1 MVRSS
6 LVAGALLTAMLAAGH
21 SQAAPTAGDPD
32 PTVDVIKAQ
41 LQLAQGGAGGAGG
54 GGGGD
59 SAGRGADTSKGA
71 VPKNPPEFPTGLGN
85 PGTAPVPP
93 SPSNPAGT
101 TVTGSGSS
109 SAPGAGGSGE
119 GTTAPGT
126 GLGSPGTT
134 QQGGKTRPEQ

>member
-1 MVRSS
+1 MVKSS
-6 LVAGALLTAMLAAGH
+6 LVAGALLTTMLAAGH
-21 SQAAPTAGDPD
+21 SQAAPAAGD
-32 PTVDVIKAQ
+32 PTVDVIKAH
-41 LQLAQGGAGGAGG
+41 LQLAQGGGG

-59 SAGRGADTSKGA
+59 SAGRGPDTSKGA
-71 VPKNPPEFPTGLGN
+71 VPKTPPEFPTGLGN

-93 SPSNPAGT
+93 SPSNPTGT